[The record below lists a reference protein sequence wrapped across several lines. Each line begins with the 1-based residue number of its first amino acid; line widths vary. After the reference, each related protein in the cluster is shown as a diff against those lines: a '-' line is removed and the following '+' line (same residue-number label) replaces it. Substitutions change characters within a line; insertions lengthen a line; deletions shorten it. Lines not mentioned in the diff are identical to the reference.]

1 MSVLSVEE
9 LITNLKYSKESPLRV
24 YLGAAAGVGKTY
36 RMLQD
41 GNLLLSRGVDVV
53 IGYIEPHRRPETS
66 AQIGKLKEIPRRKI
80 EYKGV
85 AMEELDLEA
94 VLARK
99 PQVVLVDELAHTNAP
114 GSKNAKRWQ
123 DVENLLAAGIAVF
136 TTVNVQHIESVC
148 DVVEKA
154 TGVIVQERVPD
165 AFFRLAKE
173 MLIVDVSVEELLS
186 RLKDGKIY
194 ALDKVDRALE
204 RFFTRGNLS
213 TLRELALRELADDV
227 EQKGKEDRERDTR
240 AGLESTSKIVVAL
253 SSNPEAKK
261 LLRVSARLAG
271 RRNAKWFA
279 VAVKAP
285 DARAGDLD
293 HERNLQ
299 ENARFARELGAQ
311 VVELRGRSVADALI
325 AFASQEGATEIIIGT
340 SARAWWERFWRGTI
354 AEQLLHKAPH
364 LALHVLPI
372 AHEVEENHRPGKGQA
387 PASLQLAEYLTPE
400 RILVDVRA
408 SAGVE
413 SAIALLVDRLVE
425 VNPDLRPRRREILEA
440 VLQRE
445 RLDSTFLDTGIAIP
459 HAATVEGIVDVEA
472 ALGLFPDG
480 IVSERAGRSA
490 RMILLFLSPAVGRSL
505 HMKFLQRIARVFGD
519 ATTVRELAALKTGED
534 VRERLR
540 EIESRLR

>member
-24 YLGAAAGVGKTY
+24 YLGAAPGVGKTY

-53 IGYIEPHRRPETS
+53 IGYLEAHRRPETS
-66 AQIGKLKEIPRRKI
+66 AQVGALSELPRRKS

-85 AMEELDLEA
+85 ALEELDLDA

-114 GSKNAKRWQ
+114 GSKNKKRWQ

-148 DVVEKA
+148 DVVENA
-154 TGVIVQERVPD
+154 TGVEVAERVPD

-173 MLIVDVSVEELLS
+173 MVIVDVSVEELLS

-194 ALDKVDRALE
+194 GLDKVDRALE

-240 AGLESTSKIVVAL
+240 AGRESTVKILMAL
-253 SSNPEAKK
+253 SSNPEAKR
-261 LLRVSARLAG
+261 LLRISARLAG
-271 RRNAKWFA
+271 RRNAKWYA
-279 VAVKAP
+279 VSIKAR
-285 DARAGDLD
+285 DARPPDSD
-293 HERNLQ
+293 HEKTLR
-299 ENARFARELGAQ
+299 ENARFAKELGAQ
-311 VVELRGRSVADALI
+311 VVELRGERVADALI
-325 AFASQEGATEIIIGT
+325 RFAKEEGATEIIIGT
-340 SARAWWERFWRGTI
+340 SKRGWWERLRHGSI
-354 AEQLLHKAPH
+354 AEQLLRKAPH
-364 LALHVLPI
+364 LTLHVVPI
-372 AHEVEENHRPGKGQA
+372 GRDGEEPKPPKA
-387 PASLQLAEYLTPE
+387 PADEAFRLAGYLPPSH
-400 RILVDVRA
+400 ILTGLRA
-408 SAGVE
+408 GE
-413 SAIALLVDRLVE
+413 KIEQAIAMLIDRLVA
-425 VNPDLRPRRREILEA
+425 VNPDLKANRSAVLEA

-445 RLDSTFLDTGIAIP
+445 RLDSTLLDTGIAIP
-459 HAATVEGIVDVEA
+459 HAAGVEGITDVQA
-472 ALGLFPDG
+472 VLGLFPEG
-480 IVSERAGRSA
+480 IVSARDGRKA
-490 RMILLFLSPAVGRSL
+490 YAVLLFLSPLVGRSL

-519 ATTVRELAALKTGED
+519 PTTVREIAAGGTGDE
-534 VRERLR
+534 VHERLSA
-540 EIESRLR
+540 IESRLR

>member
-53 IGYIEPHRRPETS
+53 IGYLEAHRRPETS
-66 AQIGKLKEIPRRKI
+66 AQARALKEIPHRKS

-85 AMEELDLEA
+85 VLEEMDLEA

-114 GSKNAKRWQ
+114 GSKNKKRWQ

-136 TTVNVQHIESVC
+136 TTVNVQHIESVS
-148 DVVEKA
+148 DVVENA
-154 TGVIVQERVPD
+154 TGVLVQERVPD

-173 MLIVDVSVEELLS
+173 IVIVDVSVEELLS

-240 AGLESTSKIVVAL
+240 AGLESTVKIVVAL
-253 SSNPEAKK
+253 SSNPDAKK

-279 VAVKAP
+279 VSVKAP
-285 DARAGDLD
+285 DARVGDPD

-299 ENARFARELGAQ
+299 ENARFARELGAH
-311 VVELRGRSVADALI
+311 VVELRGASVADALI
-325 AFASQEGATEIIIGT
+325 GFAAQEGATEVIIGT
-340 SARAWWERFWRGTI
+340 SARGWWDRLWRGSI
-354 AEQLLHKAPH
+354 AEHILHKAPH

-372 AHEVEENHRPGKGQA
+372 AHENEEHRPAKT
-387 PASLQLAEYLTPE
+387 PAAASMLLAEYLTPE

-408 SAGVE
+408 AAGVE

-425 VNPDLRPRRREILEA
+425 ANPDLRPRRRELLEA

-445 RLDSTFLDTGIAIP
+445 RLDSTFLETGIAIP
-459 HAATVEGIVDVEA
+459 HAAGVEGIVDLEA

-480 IVSERAGRSA
+480 VVSA
-490 RMILLFLSPAVGRSL
+490 RDGRRAHLVLLFLSPSVGRSL

-519 ATTVRELAALKTGED
+519 ATAVREIAALKTGDD

>member
-41 GNLLLSRGVDVV
+41 GNMLLSRGVDVV

-66 AQIGKLKEIPRRKI
+66 AQIGALKDIPRRKV

-85 AMEELDLEA
+85 TMEELDLEA

-154 TGVIVQERVPD
+154 TGVLVQERVPD

-173 MLIVDVSVEELLS
+173 MVIVDVSVEELLS

-240 AGLESTSKIVVAL
+240 TGGESTVKIVVAL

-279 VAVKAP
+279 VSVKAP
-285 DARAGDLD
+285 DARVRDPD

-299 ENARFARELGAQ
+299 DNARFARELGAQ
-311 VVELRGRSVADALI
+311 VVEVRGRSVADALI
-325 AFASQEGATEIIIGT
+325 DFASKEGATDIIIGT
-340 SARAWWERFWRGTI
+340 SARGWWDRLWSGSI
-354 AEQLLHKAPH
+354 AEQILHKAPH
-364 LALHVLPI
+364 LALHVQPI
-372 AHEVEENHRPGKGQA
+372 AHEAEDHRPSKA
-387 PASLQLAEYLTPE
+387 PASASLQLADYLPPE

-408 SAGVE
+408 AAGVE

-425 VNPDLRPRRREILEA
+425 TNPDLRPRRRELQEA

-459 HAATVEGIVDVEA
+459 HAAGFEGIVDVQS

-480 IVSERAGRSA
+480 IVSARDGRRAQLV
-490 RMILLFLSPAVGRSL
+490 LLFLSPAVGRSL

-519 ATTVRELAALKTGED
+519 ATTVRELAAMKTGED

>member
-53 IGYIEPHRRPETS
+53 IGYVEPHRRPETT
-66 AQIGKLKEIPRRKI
+66 AQIGALKAVPPRKVA
-80 EYKGV
+80 YKGV
-85 AMEELDLEA
+85 AMEEMDLAA

-99 PQVVLVDELAHTNAP
+99 PQIVLVDELAHTNAP

-136 TTVNVQHIESVC
+136 TTVNVQHIESVS

-154 TGVIVQERVPD
+154 AGVIVQERVPD

-173 MLIVDVSVEELLS
+173 MVIVDVSVEELLS

-194 ALDKVDRALE
+194 APDKVDRALE

-227 EQKGKEDRERDTR
+227 EQKGKEDRERDNR
-240 AGLESTSKIVVAL
+240 AGLESTAKIVVAL
-253 SSNPEAKK
+253 SSNPDAKK

-279 VAVKAP
+279 VSVKAP

-340 SARAWWERFWRGTI
+340 SARAWWERFLRGTI
-354 AEQLLHKAPH
+354 AEQILHRAPH

-372 AHEVEENHRPGKGQA
+372 AHEVEENHRPVK
-387 PASLQLAEYLTPE
+387 PAALQLADYLEPE
-400 RILVDVRA
+400 RILVDVRV

-445 RLDSTFLDTGIAIP
+445 RLDSTFLETGIAIP
-459 HAATVEGIVDVEA
+459 HAAGVEGIVELEA

-480 IVSERAGRSA
+480 IVSERTGRSA
-490 RMILLFLSPAVGRSL
+490 QMVLLFLSPSVGRSL

-519 ATTVRELAALKTGED
+519 ATTVRELAALKTGDD

>member
-66 AQIGKLKEIPRRKI
+66 AQIGVLKDIPRRKI
-80 EYKGV
+80 LYKGV
-85 AMEELDLEA
+85 AMEEMDLSA
-94 VLARK
+94 ALARK

-114 GSKNAKRWQ
+114 GSRNVKRWQ

-136 TTVNVQHIESVC
+136 TTVNVQHIESVS

-173 MLIVDVSVEELLS
+173 MVIVDVSVEELLS

-240 AGLESTSKIVVAL
+240 AGLESTAKIVVAL

-279 VAVKAP
+279 VSIKAP
-285 DARAGDLD
+285 DARSGGLD
-293 HERNLQ
+293 HERDLQ

-311 VVELRGRSVADALI
+311 VVEVRARSVAHALI
-325 AFASQEGATEIIIGT
+325 EFASQEGATEIIIGT
-340 SARAWWERFWRGTI
+340 SARGWWDRLWRGSI
-354 AEQLLHKAPH
+354 AEQILHEAPH

-372 AHEVEENHRPGKGQA
+372 AHEVEEQRQA
-387 PASLQLAEYLTPE
+387 KNGPAASLQLAEYLAPE

-425 VNPDLRPRRREILEA
+425 VNPDLRPRRREILES

-459 HAATVEGIVDVEA
+459 HAATVEGIVEVQA

-480 IVSERAGRSA
+480 IASERAGRSA
-490 RMILLFLSPAVGRSL
+490 RLILLFLSPAVGRSL

-519 ATTVRELAALKTGED
+519 ATTVREIAALKTGED
-534 VRERLR
+534 VRNRLR

>member
-66 AQIGKLKEIPRRKI
+66 AQIGALKEIPRRKV

-85 AMEELDLEA
+85 VLEELDLDA

-114 GSKNAKRWQ
+114 GSRNAKRWQ

-154 TGVIVQERVPD
+154 TGVLVQERVPD

-240 AGLESTSKIVVAL
+240 AGVESTVKIVVAL

-279 VAVKAP
+279 VSVKAP
-285 DARAGDLD
+285 DARVGDPD

-299 ENARFARELGAQ
+299 ENSRFARELGAQ
-311 VVELRGRSVADALI
+311 VVEVRGRSVADALI
-325 AFASQEGATEIIIGT
+325 GFAAQEGATDVIIGT
-340 SARAWWERFWRGTI
+340 SARGWWDRLWRGSI
-354 AEQLLHKAPH
+354 AEQILHKAPH
-364 LALHVLPI
+364 LALHVQPI
-372 AHEVEENHRPGKGQA
+372 AHEVEEHRPAKA
-387 PASLQLAEYLTPE
+387 PASASLQLADYLAPE

-425 VNPDLRPRRREILEA
+425 TNPDLRPRRREFLEA

-459 HAATVEGIVDVEA
+459 HAAGLEGIVDVQA

-480 IVSERAGRSA
+480 IVSTRDGRRAQ
-490 RMILLFLSPAVGRSL
+490 MVLLFLSPAVGRSL

-534 VRERLR
+534 VQDRLR

>member
-41 GNLLLSRGVDVV
+41 GNLLLARGVDVV

-66 AQIGKLKEIPRRKI
+66 AQIGKLKEIPRRKV

-85 AMEELDLEA
+85 VMEEMDLES

-213 TLRELALRELADDV
+213 TLR
-227 EQKGKEDRERDTR
+227 KEDRERDTR
-240 AGLESTSKIVVAL
+240 AGLESTSKIIVAL

-279 VAVKAP
+279 VSVKAP

-354 AEQLLHKAPH
+354 AEQILHKAPH
-364 LALHVLPI
+364 LALHVLPM
-372 AHEVEENHRPGKGQA
+372 AHEVEEGHRPAKGQA